1 MATTFDWKSLLPI
14 IATMGN
20 IAELA
25 DPGGAAFVPLTQ
37 AAEAALF
44 PLLANIGTGKAVD
57 IQSETM
63 AFYATAIAGWNLA
76 KTKAGLDAATLAK
89 IDQNIASTTDSL
101 NAYFKAGVQFDPAEF
116 TPVTPIVV
124 PTV

>member
-1 MATTFDWKSLLPI
+1 MAFDWKTLIPI
-14 IATMGN
+14 FETMGN

-25 DPGGAAFVPLTQ
+25 VPGGAAFVPLTQ
-37 AAEAALF
+37 AAENALN
-44 PLLANIGTGKAVD
+44 PILLKIGTGQSVN

-76 KTKAGLDAATLAK
+76 KTKTGLDAATLAR
-89 IDQNIASTTDSL
+89 IDANIASATDAM

-124 PTV
+124 PAGA